1 MNLLEFKKPV
11 DPIKRKKPKILTE
24 EQYVEEMSKIIQRD
38 FFPDLEKLKAQ
49 NDYLE
54 AVEKNDFVRLR
65 EIYAK
70 YSGRRFQ
77 DSGSESP
84 ATFETPQREP
94 SSQRSNKSTT
104 SSKSEKSISD
114 GHSLDS
120 FLSKYTSEDNESFQ
134 EIVESAEQKLHKKF
148 SVLFDAEQLSIEYQE
163 KSMALPSLEKQFEAP
178 DPMRKID
185 TWTYKNKNY
194 IMYVPDGVELTDQE
208 KMELA
213 NKRQQI
219 KHSNTR
225 LAKNPFAVVKTDKT
239 VHKSEGKIGLDGKII
254 EADKPNEVR
263 GFSFVKTP
271 SPCPGESMS
280 PLMTWG
286 EIEGTPFRLDGGD
299 TPGSTPG
306 PAFKFSENTRRETIA
321 LQLAEKVGEK
331 MRAQKQKAME
341 TAKRNIGTPFIRSSI
356 DRLASMSPAAQRLA
370 SAKLGIRTSLLT
382 PSPLPPKTPKTP
394 MVRKNTPL
402 VQKRIPQVISAP
414 VTPKSDSEK
423 ISLTDNLL
431 QIPTKRKRAADFF

>member
-1 MNLLEFKKPV
+1 
-11 DPIKRKKPKILTE
+11 
-24 EQYVEEMSKIIQRD
+24 MSKIIQRD

-54 AVEKNDFVRLR
+54 AIEKNDFVRLR

-77 DSGSESP
+77 DANGGESP
-84 ATFETPQREP
+84 ATFDTPVREP
-94 SSQRSNKSTT
+94 ASQRSTKSTT
-104 SSKSEKSISD
+104 SNKSEKSISD

-134 EIVESAEQKLHKKF
+134 EIVESAEQKLHQKF
-148 SVLFDAEQLSIEYQE
+148 SVLFNAEQLSIENQQN
-163 KSMALPSLEKQFEAP
+163 SMALPSIEKQFEAP

-194 IMYVPDGVELTDQE
+194 IMYVPDGVQLTDQE
-208 KMELA
+208 KMEMA
-213 NKRQQI
+213 NKKQKI
-219 KHSNTR
+219 NHTNTR
-225 LAKNPFAVVKTDKT
+225 LAENPFSALKSTDKT
-239 VHKSEGKIGLDGKII
+239 AHKHEGKIGLDGKII
-254 EADKPNEVR
+254 ESDKPAEVR

-299 TPGSTPG
+299 TPFRGGTPG

-341 TAKRNIGTPFIRSSI
+341 TAKRNIGSPFIKSSI
-356 DRLASMSPAAQRLA
+356 DRLASMSPAAQKLA

-382 PSPLPPKTPKTP
+382 PSPRTPKTP
-394 MVRKNTPL
+394 MVTKTTPL
-402 VQKRIPQVISAP
+402 IQKRTPQANLTNLTP
-414 VTPKSDSEK
+414 VASMGSGEK
-423 ISLTDNLL
+423 TSITDNLL
-431 QIPTKRKRAADFF
+431 QIPSKRKRAADFF

>member
-1 MNLLEFKKPV
+1 
-11 DPIKRKKPKILTE
+11 
-24 EQYVEEMSKIIQRD
+24 MSKIIQRD

-49 NDYLE
+49 NNYLE
-54 AVEKNDFVRLR
+54 AVEKNDYTRLR

-77 DSGSESP
+77 DANNGGESP

-94 SSQRSNKSTT
+94 SSQRSAKST
-104 SSKSEKSISD
+104 SSNKSEKAISD

-134 EIVESAEQKLHKKF
+134 EIVEAAEQKLHQKF
-148 SVLFDAEQLSIEYQE
+148 SVLFDAEQLSIEYQQN
-163 KSMALPSLEKQFEAP
+163 SMALPSLEKQFEEP

-194 IMYVPDGVELTDQE
+194 IMYVPDGVQLTDQE
-208 KMELA
+208 KMEMV

-219 KHSNTR
+219 NHTNTR
-225 LAKNPFAVVKTDKT
+225 LSKNPFGLTKGADKAVNKN
-239 VHKSEGKIGLDGKII
+239 EGKIGLDGKTI
-254 EADKPNEVR
+254 EAEKPMEVR

-271 SPCPGESMS
+271 SPCPGDSGMS

-299 TPGSTPG
+299 TPFRAGTPG

-331 MRAQKQKAME
+331 MRAQKLKAKE
-341 TAKRNIGTPFIRSSI
+341 TAKRNMGSPFIRNSI

-382 PSPLPPKTPKTP
+382 PSPRTPKTP
-394 MVRKNTPL
+394 ITPVVRKTTPL
-402 VQKRIPQVISAP
+402 VQKRTPQVFSAP
-414 VTPKSDSEK
+414 VTPIATTSSNDRS
-423 ISLTDNLL
+423 SLTDNLL
-431 QIPTKRKRAADFF
+431 QIPSKRKRAADFF